1 MPRLIPTPPRLRRWL
16 RFGRAHVQQDVAHA
30 QRLLR
35 TRIPGSK
42 LRVQQAVG
50 VLFAGAVALGAAQFV
65 PEALPREARLMA
77 GIFVL
82 AAVLWT
88 TEALPL
94 FATALLVIALEVVL
108 LANPG
113 GWPGLG
119 FSHGATPPY
128 QTFLAPLASPIIYLF
143 LGGFIVARAAVKEGV
158 DASLASLVL
167 RLFQGRPRQVMLGL
181 MVATATFS
189 MFMSNTATTAMM
201 ITLVGPML
209 AQIPKDDPVRRG
221 LLLSVPFAA
230 NIGGMGTPVASPP
243 NAVALG
249 VLAESG
255 LSVSFGTWML
265 VAVPLGAILLGITWL
280 LIVRLYPASTHG
292 LHLRPITSALTG
304 RGYVVLFVA
313 LCTIALW
320 LTEPWHGLPTAVVA
334 LLPVVAF
341 TSLGVLNRHDFD
353 ALQWNVLVLIAGGLA
368 LGLGMR
374 HTGLDVALVEALP
387 TGGATALLI
396 LTTGTLLLSTFM
408 SNTAASNLVLPI
420 GVSLAV
426 ATGSASSGV
435 VVALCIALTASSA
448 MALPVSTPPNAIA
461 YAQGELTTRDLVAA
475 GTIVSLI
482 ALALIVGLG
491 PLVISF
497 WVG

>member
-1 MPRLIPTPPRLRRWL
+1 MARLTSPPLRAWL
-16 RFGRAHVQQDVAHA
+16 RVGRHHIRAEVAHT
-30 QRLLR
+30 QRLLQ

-50 VLFAGAVALGAAQFV
+50 VVFAVIVALVVSAVV

-82 AAVLWT
+82 AALLWT

-119 FSHGATPPY
+119 FEGEGPTY
-128 QTFLAPLASPIIYLF
+128 DTFFAPLSSPIIYLF

-158 DASLASLVL
+158 DASLAAIVL
-167 RLFQGRPRQVMLGL
+167 RLFQGRPSQVMLGL
-181 MVATATFS
+181 MIATAVFS

-209 AQIPKDDPVRRG
+209 AQIPREDPVRRG

-249 VLAESG
+249 VLTDAG
-255 LSVSFGTWML
+255 IPISFGTWML
-265 VAVPLGAILLGITWL
+265 IAVPLGALLLTVTWML
-280 LIVRLYPASTHG
+280 LLRVYPAATPG
-292 LHLRPITSALTG
+292 LNLQPVTSRLTG
-304 RGYVVLFVA
+304 RGLVVLAIA
-313 LCTIALW
+313 LATIVLW

-374 HTGLDVALVEALP
+374 LTGLDAALVAALP
-387 TGGATALLI
+387 TGGGTVVLI
-396 LTTGTLLLSTFM
+396 LTTGTLVLSTFM
-408 SNTAASNLVLPI
+408 SNTAAANLVLPI
-420 GVSLAV
+420 GVSLALTTADGGTDAV
-426 ATGSASSGV
+426 I
-435 VVALCIALTASSA
+435 VALCIALAASSA

-461 YAQGELTTRDLVAA
+461 YAQGELTTRDLIAS
-475 GTIVSLI
+475 GTIVSVI
-482 ALALIVGLG
+482 ALVLIVLLG
-491 PLVISF
+491 PLVIGF
-497 WVG
+497 WMG

>member
-1 MPRLIPTPPRLRRWL
+1 
-16 RFGRAHVQQDVAHA
+16 
-30 QRLLR
+30 
-35 TRIPGSK
+35 
-42 LRVQQAVG
+42 
-50 VLFAGAVALGAAQFV
+50 
-65 PEALPREARLMA
+65 
-77 GIFVL
+77 
-82 AAVLWT
+82 
-88 TEALPL
+88 
-94 FATALLVIALEVVL
+94 
-108 LANPG
+108 
-113 GWPGLG
+113 
-119 FSHGATPPY
+119 
-128 QTFLAPLASPIIYLF
+128 
-143 LGGFIVARAAVKEGV
+143 
-158 DASLASLVL
+158 
-167 RLFQGRPRQVMLGL
+167 
-181 MVATATFS
+181 
-189 MFMSNTATTAMM
+189 MS
-201 ITLVGPML
+201 
-209 AQIPKDDPVRRG
+209 
-221 LLLSVPFAA
+221 
-230 NIGGMGTPVASPP
+230 
-243 NAVALG
+243 
-249 VLAESG
+249 
-255 LSVSFGTWML
+255 
-265 VAVPLGAILLGITWL
+265 
-280 LIVRLYPASTHG
+280 
-292 LHLRPITSALTG
+292 
-304 RGYVVLFVA
+304 
-313 LCTIALW
+313 ALW
-320 LTEPWHGLPTAVVA
+320 LTEPWHGLPTAVAA